1 MNWHVY
7 YSTFHLEKQ
16 WKGEMCMKNPNGYGT
31 VVKLSG
37 NRRNPFAI
45 RKTVGWNEKGHPIYQ
60 PIGYAPTREE
70 GLMMLAE
77 YNRNPYD
84 VDMHKVTVAEVYQK
98 WSDRDFP
105 KMSKSLTGSMKAAWN
120 HCKGVYGIKYKELK
134 AYQMQDCIDKCGCGY
149 STKAAIKN
157 LFGHLDDF
165 AMELDIIVKRCSD
178 LTSSPPIPDTKK
190 TPFTDDEVTA
200 VWKLQGQDWVDSI
213 LVFLYMG
220 WRISELL
227 SIKTANVDLVEL
239 TITAG
244 TKTRNGKNRIVPIHP
259 KILPF
264 VQERMTEGNEYLFS
278 YNGKHCS
285 SSQYYIFWNAI
296 MEQLKMQHTPHEC
309 RHTFR
314 SRLDSAGANKVCIDL
329 LMGHKSKEVGERVY
343 THKTIQELTDTINL
357 LL

>member
-1 MNWHVY
+1 
-7 YSTFHLEKQ
+7 
-16 WKGEMCMKNPNGYGT
+16 MKNPNGYGT

-37 NRRNPFAI
+37 NRRNPYAV
-45 RKTVGWNEKGHPIYQ
+45 RKTIGWNKKGHPVYQ
-60 PIGYAPTREE
+60 AIGYASTREE

-84 VDMHKVTVAEVYQK
+84 VDMHKITVEEVYQK
-98 WSDRDFP
+98 WSDRDFT
-105 KMSKSLTGSMKAAWN
+105 KMSKSLTGSMKSAWK
-120 HCKGVYGIKYKELK
+120 HCSRVYGIKYRELK

-149 STKAAIKN
+149 ATQGAIKN

-178 LTSSPPIPDTKK
+178 LTSAPPIPDTKK
-190 TPFTDDEVTA
+190 IPFTDDEVTA
-200 VWKLQGQDWVDSI
+200 VWQLQGQDWVDSI

-227 SIKTANVDLVEL
+227 GIKTANVDLVEQ

-259 KILPF
+259 RILPF
-264 VQERMTEGNEYLFS
+264 IQARMAEGNEYLFS

-285 SSQYYIFWNAI
+285 SSQYYIFWNVI
-296 MEQLKMQHTPHEC
+296 MEQLHMQHTPHEC

-343 THKTIQELTDTINL
+343 THKTIQELKDTINL